1 MDMDK
6 DTPKENSKLNV
17 VSAASRFGNGGT
29 ELVQMNAQLT
39 MRTALMEASSIMGCI
54 TELTRKAI
62 DRPSDRKAM
71 MQATYYLAGMA
82 KALIDGQ
89 LQQLRQA
96 RAGEQEP

>member
-1 MDMDK
+1 MDK
-6 DTPKENSKLNV
+6 DTPKEGSNLNV
-17 VSAASRFGNGGT
+17 VRAAGRFGNGGA
-29 ELVQMNAQLT
+29 ELVQMKPQLP

-62 DRPSDRKAM
+62 DRPGDRKVM

-89 LQQLRQA
+89 LHQLRQA
-96 RAGEQEP
+96 RVSEEQP

>member
-1 MDMDK
+1 MDK
-6 DTPKENSKLNV
+6 DTPKESSNLNV
-17 VSAASRFGNGGT
+17 VRAAGRFGNGGA
-29 ELVQMNAQLT
+29 ELVQMNAQLP

-62 DRPSDRKAM
+62 DRHGDRKAM

-96 RAGEQEP
+96 RGGEQEP

>member
-1 MDMDK
+1 MDK
-6 DTPKENSKLNV
+6 DTPQESSNLNV
-17 VSAASRFGNGGT
+17 VPAAGRFCNG
-29 ELVQMNAQLT
+29 ELVQMKAQLP
-39 MRTALMEASSIMGCI
+39 MRTALMETSSIMGCI

-62 DRPSDRKAM
+62 DRPGDRKVV

-96 RAGEQEP
+96 RADEQEP

>member
-1 MDMDK
+1 MDK
-6 DTPKENSKLNV
+6 DTPKENSPLNIV
-17 VSAASRFGNGGT
+17 RAAGRFGHGGA
-29 ELVQMNAQLT
+29 ELVQMKTQLP
-39 MRTALMEASSIMGCI
+39 MRTALMEASSIMSCI

-62 DRPSDRKAM
+62 DRPGDRKVM

-96 RAGEQEP
+96 QVGEGEP

>member
-1 MDMDK
+1 MDK
-6 DTPKENSKLNV
+6 DTPQENSP
-17 VSAASRFGNGGT
+17 SISCAQRSRFGHGGA
-29 ELVQMNAQLT
+29 ELVQMKTQLP

-62 DRPSDRKAM
+62 DRPGDRKVM

-96 RAGEQEP
+96 QAGESES

>member
-1 MDMDK
+1 MDK
-6 DTPKENSKLNV
+6 DTPKENSTLNV
-17 VSAASRFGNGGT
+17 VRAAGRFGHGGA
-29 ELVQMNAQLT
+29 ELVQMKTQLP

-62 DRPSDRKAM
+62 DRPGDRKVM

-96 RAGEQEP
+96 QAGESES

>member
-1 MDMDK
+1 MDN
-6 DTPKENSKLNV
+6 DTPKDNLNV
-17 VSAASRFGNGGT
+17 VRAAGRFGNAGT
-29 ELVQMNAQLT
+29 ELVQMKPQLP

-62 DRPSDRKAM
+62 DKPADRKVM

-96 RAGEQEP
+96 QAGEGEP

>member
-1 MDMDK
+1 MDN
-6 DTPKENSKLNV
+6 DTPKDNSKLNV
-17 VSAASRFGNGGT
+17 VRAAGRFGTGGA
-29 ELVQMNAQLT
+29 ELVEMKAQLP
-39 MRTALMEASSIMGCI
+39 MRTALMEASNIMGCI

-62 DRPSDRKAM
+62 DRPGDRKVM

-89 LQQLRQA
+89 LQQLRQD

>member
-1 MDMDK
+1 MDK
-6 DTPKENSKLNV
+6 DTPKESSNLNV
-17 VSAASRFGNGGT
+17 VPAAGRFGNGGT
-29 ELVQMNAQLT
+29 ELVQMKAQLP

-62 DRPSDRKAM
+62 DRPGDRKVM